1 MFDTKAGEFM
11 EWDVP
16 GYFPAPYDAE
26 LDRTGWVW
34 TNNMMDDRVT
44 RINTSTG
51 QTVQYLMPIETNAR
65 RVSIDNYGAKPVMWI
80 GAQHLAVVMKVE
92 PLD

>member
-1 MFDTKAGEFM
+1 M
-11 EWDVP
+11 EWKVP
-16 GYFPAPYDAE
+16 GYMPAPYDAE
-26 LDRTGWVW
+26 LDKTGWVW

-44 RINTSTG
+44 RINTKTS

-65 RVSIDNYGAKPVMWI
+65 RVSIDNYAAKPAMWI
-80 GAQHLAVVMKVE
+80 GAQHQAIVMKVE